1 MDLFAEIADER
12 RGMADLV
19 AGLTEEQLATPSL
32 CGAWDVR
39 SVVAHLLMPLVTSTP
54 KFAIAMLRAGG
65 NFNKANIQLT
75 ASVAKRPTADLI
87 AGLREHADSQ
97 FTPPGFG
104 PEAPLTDVLVHGQ
117 DIRRPLGIERTFPP
131 DRIRVELDFL
141 LTPAATRG
149 LVRKGILDGLE
160 LSATDL
166 DWSAGSG
173 EQVTGSAEAIM
184 MSLTGRTVA
193 LADLGGPGAD
203 VLSARFESR

>member
-1 MDLFAEIADER
+1 
-12 RGMADLV
+12 
-19 AGLTEEQLATPSL
+19 
-32 CGAWDVR
+32 
-39 SVVAHLLMPLVTSTP
+39 
-54 KFAIAMLRAGG
+54 
-65 NFNKANIQLT
+65 
-75 ASVAKRPTADLI
+75 
-87 AGLREHADSQ
+87 
-97 FTPPGFG
+97 
-104 PEAPLTDVLVHGQ
+104 LTDVLVHGQ